1 MLPAR
6 IIADLNIGG
15 CELMFDNFDIDVKQW
30 GTILG
35 KGSHPSFVKD
45 TNWFHQ
51 LYIMKTLY
59 IDVKIVQPYK
69 SSANAATESHPK

>member
-15 CELMFDNFDIDVKQW
+15 CELMFDNFDIDVKQC

-35 KGSHPSFVKD
+35 KGSH
-45 TNWFHQ
+45 T
-51 LYIMKTLY
+51 
-59 IDVKIVQPYK
+59 
-69 SSANAATESHPK
+69 

>member
-30 GTILG
+30 QCGTMLG
-35 KGSHPSFVKD
+35 KGFHHSLPELSYFRIYLD
-45 TNWFHQ
+45 TMS
-51 LYIMKTLY
+51 Y
-59 IDVKIVQPYK
+59 
-69 SSANAATESHPK
+69 